1 MEKCS
6 DKLISTL
13 SKYSSV
19 MGGSLK
25 LMAEFPDRAA
35 PIEIHGIFEISIH
48 CNSKV
53 IQAFP
58 LHSSAYRRC

>member
-48 CNSKV
+48 CNGK
-53 IQAFP
+53 
-58 LHSSAYRRC
+58 